1 VTLARPGSLHMATMF
16 FISGLILLVAG
27 AESLVRGSSRLAV
40 SLGIS
45 PLTVGLTVVAFGTS
59 SPELA
64 VSLKAAFSGQADIA
78 VGNVVGSNILNV
90 LLILGLS
97 ALIAPLSISS
107 RLVRQDVPLMVIV
120 SGAVLVFS
128 MDGKL
133 GRVDGL
139 ILFANFILYCWLLV
153 RQGRGENGEIKE
165 KYSGEPAGR
174 EAGRKAAAVNVIMTA
189 AGLGLL
195 VLGSR
200 LLVDGAVSFAKA
212 IGVSEAVI
220 ALTVVAA
227 GTSLP
232 EIVTSVIAAV
242 RGERDIAVG
251 NVVGSNIFNIM
262 GVLGLS
268 GIAAPHGIRIS
279 PSMLRFDLPVMAAV
293 AIACL
298 PLFFTGGKLSRKEGA
313 LLLGY
318 YFAYTLYLVLASSH
332 HDALPAFSSA
342 MLYFAIPV
350 TAVTVAFNAAREIL
364 ARAGKA
370 PSRQE
375 EEGE

>member
-1 VTLARPGSLHMATMF
+1 MALF
-16 FISGLILLVAG
+16 LFLSGLFLLIIG

-97 ALIAPLSISS
+97 ALIAPLSVSS
-107 RLVRQDVPLMVIV
+107 RLIRLDVPLMILV
-120 SGAVLVFS
+120 SAAVLVFS
-128 MDGKL
+128 IDGKF
-133 GRVDGL
+133 GRIDGV
-139 ILFANFILYCWLLV
+139 ILLANFLLYCGALV
-153 RQGRGENGEIKE
+153 RQGRRDNGEIKK
-165 KYSGEPAGR
+165 KYSSGRAG
-174 EAGRKAAAVNVIMTA
+174 GAVGGKSALMNVIVAA
-189 AGLGLL
+189 AGLGML
-195 VLGSR
+195 VIGSR
-200 LLVDGAVSFAKA
+200 LLVDGAVSFAKML
-212 IGVSEAVI
+212 GVSESVI

-232 EIVTSVIAAV
+232 EIVTSVIAAI

-262 GVLGLS
+262 AVLGLT
-268 GIAAPHGIRIS
+268 GVVAPRGLEVS
-279 PSMLRFDLPVMAAV
+279 ASMLRFDIPVMISV
-293 AIACL
+293 SLACF

-318 YFAYTLYLVLASSH
+318 YLAYTLYLVLASSH
-332 HDALPAFSSA
+332 HDSLPAFSAA
-342 MLYFAIPV
+342 MLYFAIPI
-350 TAVTVAFNAAREIL
+350 TAVTLTFYAAREIL
-364 ARAGKA
+364 AKSREASAGKD
-370 PSRQE
+370 
-375 EEGE
+375 